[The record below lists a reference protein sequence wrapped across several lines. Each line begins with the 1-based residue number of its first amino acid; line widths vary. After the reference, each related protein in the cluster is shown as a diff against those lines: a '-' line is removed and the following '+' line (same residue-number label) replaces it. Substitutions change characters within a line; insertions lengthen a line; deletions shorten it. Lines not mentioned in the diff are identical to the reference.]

1 MTRRLLRVTALFA
14 VAGIALA
21 ACGDDSDDSS
31 SDTTA
36 ASGADKGALV
46 ICTDAPY
53 EPMEFEATEEK
64 TPSGYTGFDIDL
76 VQAIVDGADKTL
88 EVKVTPFDG
97 IFAAMDAGNCDAV
110 VSSVTITDER
120 KQNMDFSEPYFD
132 SNQSLMVLKENEATY
147 KTLADLAG
155 KNIGVQ
161 SGTTGEEYTTNNTP
175 EGATIT
181 ALPGSADLFAALEAG
196 SIDAIV
202 QDYPINA
209 YRATQNDNVVITE
222 KIVTDEQY
230 GMAVAK
236 GNTETL
242 ALLNDGLA
250 TAKSD
255 GTYDTLYE
263 KYFGEKPPTS

>member
-53 EPMEFEATEEK
+53 EPMEFEATEEE

-120 KQNMDFSEPYFD
+120 KQNMDFTEPYFD
-132 SNQSLMVLKENEATY
+132 SDQSLMVLKENEETY

-161 SGTTGEEYTTNNTP
+161 SGTTGEEYTTRTTP
-175 EGATIT
+175 RKVPPSRRCPARPTCSRRCSPDRSTPSSRTTRSTPTGPPRTTTWSSRRRSSPTSST
-181 ALPGSADLFAALEAG
+181 AWPS
-196 SIDAIV
+196 
-202 QDYPINA
+202 P
-209 YRATQNDNVVITE
+209 RATPRPWR
-222 KIVTDEQY
+222 
-230 GMAVAK
+230 
-236 GNTETL
+236 
-242 ALLNDGLA
+242 
-250 TAKSD
+250 S
-255 GTYDTLYE
+255 
-263 KYFGEKPPTS
+263 

>member
-1 MTRRLLRVTALFA
+1 MIRRTVQFT
-14 VAGIALA
+14 ALA
-21 ACGDDSDDSS
+21 AVAALALAGCGDDSDASS
-31 SDTTA
+31 SGSTD
-36 ASGADKGALV
+36 GDPLV
-46 ICTDAPY
+46 VCSDIPY

-76 VQAIVDGADKTL
+76 VQEIADNAGRTL